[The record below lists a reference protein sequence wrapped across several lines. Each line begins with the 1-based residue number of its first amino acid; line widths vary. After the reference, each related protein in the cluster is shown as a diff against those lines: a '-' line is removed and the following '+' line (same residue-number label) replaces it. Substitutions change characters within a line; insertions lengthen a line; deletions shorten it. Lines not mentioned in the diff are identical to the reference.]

1 MKTAAIV
8 LLIALLAPLAA
19 AERLSNEQIL
29 SRLDEAAAA
38 EARWILAAKVYS
50 TGASGFA
57 GEMTRG
63 GTAYQVLLRAND
75 HRIFELLTH
84 SESDTAAC
92 YGVAGVAKLAPERLH
107 ELLPHLILRRE
118 TVLYYGSVGGPTC
131 AAEEL
136 LRLIGQTKAP
146 VDKSAIK
153 AAWRALLEHLE
164 TSEAQLGD
172 GFVVRDI
179 QKLLGSLAI
188 EPAPT
193 SLAYAL
199 ALADPVDGSAE
210 GWEARADRLRVVA
223 AGDNAT
229 SARLAL
235 QALADSISPDLETD
249 LIEQVWARDLTLPDA
264 AFDLRVSAEFW
275 DRVVSGANRDP
286 LDDSARWYNCPW
298 HSLTERDWNWLAA
311 IDDPQISESVARLR
325 ANPIAGWRIDL
336 DLPQDPDARRHAVLC
351 LLAAVAKDE
360 GLQARRARQQLLK
373 VLDDAPAAVSL
384 DLVFE
389 GGASVGRMLVKLLGT
404 EAILSRAA
412 KAAGSD
418 DRATFLAGVNLIG
431 CVLEH
436 DEKAE
441 GAVAALENLAPMLR
455 RLLKECESAPTQ
467 ELWPLRLTTMA
478 VLEAARAVLKEELGD
493 EFRAATRQRW
503 LLELARKLV
512 DSPRQMPPQ
521 VNLDLLTYLIYEE
534 SDISRAGA
542 LIYRVYE
549 GDDWFVPDYDYEE
562 PPESEHNPTPA
573 IILRRMRDAASRLD

>member
-1 MKTAAIV
+1 MKTAAAV
-8 LLIALLAPLAA
+8 FLIALLAPLAA

-38 EARWILAAKVYS
+38 EARWILAANEYS

-75 HRIFELLTH
+75 HRIFEVLTH

-107 ELLPHLILRRE
+107 DLLPHLILRRE

-164 TSEAQLGD
+164 TSEAQLRD

-193 SLAYAL
+193 SLVYAL
-199 ALADPVDGSAE
+199 AMADPVDG
-210 GWEARADRLRVVA
+210 GEAVVDRLRTVA
-223 AGDNAT
+223 AGDNAR

-235 QALADSISPDLETD
+235 QALADSTSPDLETD

-286 LDDSARWYNCPW
+286 LDDSARWYDCPW
-298 HSLTERDWNWLAA
+298 HSLTERDWAWLAA
-311 IDDPQISESVARLR
+311 IDDPQVRDSVARLK
-325 ANPIAGWRIDL
+325 ANPIAGWRMDVE
-336 DLPQDPDARRHAVLC
+336 LPQNPDARRHAVLC
-351 LLAAVAKDE
+351 LLATVAKDE

-373 VLDDAPAAVSL
+373 VLDDDPAAAPL
-384 DLVFE
+384 DRVFD
-389 GGASVGRMLVKLLGT
+389 GVAPVGRMLVKLLGA

-441 GAVAALENLAPMLR
+441 DAVAALEDLVPMLR
-455 RLLKECESAPTQ
+455 RLLKECESAPAS
-467 ELWPLRLTTMA
+467 ELWPLRLTAMA
-478 VLEAARAVLKEELGD
+478 VLEAAGTTVKEELGD
-493 EFRAATRQRW
+493 ELRAVTRQRW
-503 LLELARKLV
+503 LNELARRLA

-521 VNLDLLTYLIYEE
+521 LDADLLTYLIYED
-534 SDISRAGA
+534 SDVSRAGA

-562 PPESEHNPTPA
+562 PPESEKVATPA
-573 IILRRMRDAASRLD
+573 IILRRMRDAAARLE